1 MNRAGLRPLGV
12 EVSRHCSHG
21 GFYPVSVGRALLSP
35 TAVASAE
42 PRVTE
47 LVARTAGGYRVTG
60 TPRIAAGGELGG
72 CPDGVT
78 VFLSFGTAGP
88 SSGCAARVAAGR
100 VFDSSGTTVI
110 WRGLAIGLRR

>member
-47 LVARTAGGYRVTG
+47 LVARTAGGT
-60 TPRIAAGGELGG
+60 E
-72 CPDGVT
+72 
-78 VFLSFGTAGP
+78 
-88 SSGCAARVAAGR
+88 
-100 VFDSSGTTVI
+100 
-110 WRGLAIGLRR
+110 